1 MKKNTQIV
9 LAIVALVAVIGIFLG
24 VYFATR
30 PEVQTGGKEITVVVV
45 HKDGSQKTFTYHTDE
60 EFLDKALIAEGLI
73 EGYNDQYG
81 FVIEKV
87 DGEAAV
93 WETDSAYW
101 SLYIGE
107 EYATT
112 GISTTPVYDGSTF
125 KLVYE
130 KFTQ

>member
-1 MKKNTQIV
+1 M
-9 LAIVALVAVIGIFLG
+9 
-24 VYFATR
+24 
-30 PEVQTGGKEITVVVV
+30 
-45 HKDGSQKTFTYHTDE
+45 
-60 EFLDKALIAEGLI
+60 LIAEGLI

-101 SLYIGE
+101 SLYVGE